1 MAIAPESIDFH
12 AGPDRQAELACI
24 RLQVVG
30 HCVLAGISRRDSGK
44 RHARQPVV
52 ATRREQ
58 PQAVPSLPPAF
69 TNSLI
74 LVDDQ
79 KRQAAPLEVITNGE
93 PGLPASDHQRPNMM

>member
-1 MAIAPESIDFH
+1 
-12 AGPDRQAELACI
+12 
-24 RLQVVG
+24 VN
-30 HCVLAGISRRDSGK
+30 SRRLSH
-44 RHARQPVV
+44 RFRQ
-52 ATRREQ
+52 
-58 PQAVPSLPPAF
+58 L